1 MSMLSHFFDFKP
13 EALALDEQAMELC
26 QPYFRHMEE
35 IRDFNQLKMLK
46 AFADTQMS
54 STDMLG
60 TTGYGLWDTGRAK
73 LEQIFAEVMGAED
86 ALVRSQF
93 QSGTHTLAVA
103 LFGLLRAGD
112 TLLAATGRPYD
123 TLEGV
128 IGLDG
133 KGKGTGTLMDYGVKY
148 DEAPLKPD
156 FTPDYDLIA
165 QKAPGAKVCHIQR
178 SRGYLQRNA
187 FDLATIRKIAD
198 TARAAN
204 PEIIVFVD
212 NCYGEFTQT
221 EEPCQAGADLVV
233 GSLIKNA
240 GGGIQSTTN
249 ATRQASEQELAAK
262 ASKALDEMMGFGTTT
277 VEAKSGYGLAT
288 EHELKALEVIKDLN
302 DHHRMDLVAT
312 FMGAHLVPAEYKSN
326 RAEYVRLVCEEM
338 MPRVKE
344 QGIAKFCD
352 VFCEADTF
360 TVEESRQVLEAG
372 LKYGLRPKIHA
383 DEIEA
388 IGGSQLAGE
397 IGAISAEHLIVCP
410 PEGISSM
417 ARGGVIACLLPATSF
432 NLGAVFAPAR
442 DMVAAGVPVAMA
454 TDFNPGSCPC
464 LNMQFVINLGCLKY
478 KLTPEEVLTAV
489 TLNGAAAID
498 LADKV
503 GSVEEGKLGDLVIWD
518 APDLDY
524 ICYRVGSNLAKTV
537 IKRGEIV

>member
-1 MSMLSHFFDFKP
+1 MKKLLVKNIGLLATP
-13 EALALDEQAMELC
+13 EGKSAHRGEEQGKIK
-26 QPYFRHMEE
+26 F
-35 IRDFNQLKMLK
+35 LKDAWVLIEDGII
-46 AFADTQMS
+46 AS
-54 STDMLG
+54 VG
-60 TTGYGLWDTGRAK
+60 TGAVPAVEG
-73 LEQIFAEVMGAED
+73 AEVVDAEGHLVTPGLVDAHTHLIFGGWRQNELGLKLHGA
-86 ALVRSQF
+86 S
-93 QSGTHTLAVA
+93 
-103 LFGLLRAGD
+103 
-112 TLLAATGRPYD
+112 Y
-123 TLEGV
+123 
-128 IGLDG
+128 LD
-133 KGKGTGTLMDYGVKY
+133 
-148 DEAPLKPD
+148 
-156 FTPDYDLIA
+156 
-165 QKAPGAKVCHIQR
+165 IQ
-178 SRGYLQRNA
+178 
-187 FDLATIRKIAD
+187 
-198 TARAAN
+198 
-204 PEIIVFVD
+204 
-212 NCYGEFTQT
+212 
-221 EEPCQAGADLVV
+221 
-233 GSLIKNA
+233 NA

-326 RAEYVRLVCEEM
+326 REEYVRLVCEEM
-338 MPRVKE
+338 MPKVKE

-383 DEIEA
+383 
-388 IGGSQLAGE
+388 
-397 IGAISAEHLIVCP
+397 GAISAEHLIVCP
-410 PEGISSM
+410 PEGIASM
-417 ARGGVIACLLPATSF
+417 AKGGVIACLLPATSF

>member
-1 MSMLSHFFDFKP
+1 MKKLLVKNIGLLATP
-13 EALALDEQAMELC
+13 EGRSAHRGEEQGKIK
-26 QPYFRHMEE
+26 F
-35 IRDFNQLKMLK
+35 LKNAWVLIEDGII
-46 AFADTQMS
+46 AS
-54 STDMLG
+54 VG
-60 TTGYGLWDTGRAK
+60 TGAVPAVEG
-73 LEQIFAEVMGAED
+73 AEVVDAEGHLVTPGLVDAHTHLIFGGWRQNELGLKLHGA
-86 ALVRSQF
+86 S
-93 QSGTHTLAVA
+93 
-103 LFGLLRAGD
+103 
-112 TLLAATGRPYD
+112 Y
-123 TLEGV
+123 
-128 IGLDG
+128 LD
-133 KGKGTGTLMDYGVKY
+133 
-148 DEAPLKPD
+148 
-156 FTPDYDLIA
+156 
-165 QKAPGAKVCHIQR
+165 IQ
-178 SRGYLQRNA
+178 
-187 FDLATIRKIAD
+187 
-198 TARAAN
+198 
-204 PEIIVFVD
+204 
-212 NCYGEFTQT
+212 
-221 EEPCQAGADLVV
+221 
-233 GSLIKNA
+233 NA

-326 RAEYVRLVCEEM
+326 REEYVRLVCEEM
-338 MPRVKE
+338 MPKVKE

-397 IGAISAEHLIVCP
+397 
-410 PEGISSM
+410 
-417 ARGGVIACLLPATSF
+417 
-432 NLGAVFAPAR
+432 
-442 DMVAAGVPVAMA
+442 MA